1 MIQVLQRLKKF
12 KIIRLELAVVKCSF
26 DKSSTKLAA
35 VDVVPVVDG
44 DDSCADGD
52 IEYKEIDDMACD

>member
-1 MIQVLQRLKKF
+1 M
-12 KIIRLELAVVKCSF
+12 VKCSF

-44 DDSCADGD
+44 DDSCADVD